1 MFFLLVL
8 SVLYC
13 NLRFYSN
20 ITQYYDTIHASCSTM
35 PACATRIRNS
45 TTADG
50 RSANMVETNRSKILW
65 GEEACT
71 QYLAI
76 PEISA
81 PFERVFSLAGNI
93 CSRRRAS
100 LSPDHL
106 DALVFLNA
114 NGDLI
119 RE

>member
-20 ITQYYDTIHASCSTM
+20 ITQYYDTNLLTIVDLVQSVLQTAVDQTM
-35 PACATRIRNS
+35 LATGLKRLAR
-45 TTADG
+45 
-50 RSANMVETNRSKILW
+50 K
-65 GEEACT
+65 
-71 QYLAI
+71 YLAI
-76 PEISA
+76 PATSA
-81 PFERVFSLAGNI
+81 PSERVFSLAGNI

-106 DALVFLNA
+106 YALVFLIA

-119 RE
+119 TE